1 MKAQTFKGFV
11 LESLGIIDDLRL
23 VSLGLSDEG
32 WRVLRCRVKWDAV
45 GQKRLDGSQ
54 PPFMQCWFYENW
66 PHELQ
71 TDDNDTW
78 VEYPGSELTR
88 LYLNGEPGD
97 VELVDAMMLKLAR
110 DNGADL
116 LWVDLDGDWY
126 DVATGN
132 LLPEKLHKII

>member
-32 WRVLRCRVKWDAV
+32 WRVLRCRVNWDAV

-54 PPFMQCWFYENW
+54 MPFMKCWYYDNW
-66 PHELQ
+66 PRENFQ
-71 TDDNDTW
+71 TDDTW

-110 DNGADL
+110 LNGADL

-126 DVATGN
+126 DVATGD